1 MRDHE
6 STDNERFVQTSL
18 KKQKKTV
25 EKAVLNRHLH
35 IFIPFPL
42 KKATFTHG
50 KQCVKV
56 VFYALF
62 WCLNLEHFSTF
73 DIDRDAGQP
82 PC

>member
-1 MRDHE
+1 MW
-6 STDNERFVQTSL
+6 SL
-18 KKQKKTV
+18 MT
-25 EKAVLNRHLH
+25 
-35 IFIPFPL
+35 FIPFPL
-42 KKATFTHG
+42 EKATFTHG